1 MHTHRVSGLT
11 ASDKLSGF
19 LERRS
24 GWILVVVPL
33 TTLLFLIPLLTLA
46 PNEQAS
52 TEPGGPV
59 FALRDLV
66 DKRFPPAL
74 YVPPYMVESVDGPD
88 GDVLTQ
94 AVLWELYQNEEAL
107 RRADERGELRPPGLE
122 PQPYLYKGNNP
133 YTQLP
138 IHGIF
143 TVADAAQAV
152 LAEMGTDLEH
162 ASDEEVKLALHYAL
176 LEGSPTSSLADSLS
190 EKASFTLEASEG
202 VGPYRRWR
210 SPAIISLVM
219 AENERLGGGSLTLN
233 IGGDETTVQKEHF
246 GRAVQSILR
255 GDERNYRLWGVA
267 IDPNLESQDQGR
279 TAIPFIAA
287 TVVAVLAVAGISLRS
302 WRVVLLT
309 ALGLA
314 MMLVWLKGM
323 SNLVGLKAGLVVEL
337 IVPIAMISLGVD
349 FAIHAL
355 HRYREERVRG
365 LGPRIALRVGL
376 GGVMG
381 ALILATLTDGVAFL
395 SNTVSGIESIVGF
408 GVAAGIA
415 VISSFIIMG
424 LFVPLALMRLDA
436 RKEKG
441 MEHSEPASHAGPMST
456 DDQPG
461 KTAMEW
467 VVGTLAR
474 RRLILLPAV
483 AVVTCLALVLALRLE
498 AHLDVKD
505 FFDNDSDFVVGL
517 DKLDQHSG
525 AIQGEP
531 ASIYVEGDL
540 PSGEALGALRQLYA
554 RLQANPYIAK
564 GVDGEPTLYS
574 QTLFELMEGIVG
586 SEYARSQVK
595 RVTGQDVTDS
605 DGDKMPD
612 TPSQIRAALD
622 YVVEHGVPVDAST
635 FVFTPTQVRGSLFH
649 DPAGRYPSAVHIRV
663 GLPGT
668 REQSVVA
675 KARQAIENDL
685 AFLDDVPSISAAG
698 LTGSALTRAA
708 SLDAAVRSL
717 LVSLPVAITSCFLV
731 AAAFIRSLR
740 YAFVTIIPIGLVVAW
755 LYALMYLLGFDL
767 NFVTATIG
775 AISVGVGIDFS
786 IHFTQRFREE
796 VARGGN
802 GPHAI
807 ELTARSTGMAL
818 LASASSSVCGFA
830 IMAFAPMPMFSAY
843 GILTALMIVMAT
855 AAALLVLP
863 SLLLLVTPDSH
874 RATT

>member
-1 MHTHRVSGLT
+1 MAP
-11 ASDKLSGF
+11 ASERLSGF
-19 LERRS
+19 LEKRS
-24 GWILVVVPL
+24 GWILVAVPL
-33 TTLLFLIPLLTLA
+33 TTLLFLIPLIALA

-66 DKRFPPAL
+66 DERFPPAL
-74 YVPPYMVESVDGPD
+74 YVPSYMLESVDGPD

-107 RRADERGELRPPGLE
+107 RRADERGELHPPRLE

-138 IHGIF
+138 IHGIY

-162 ASDEEVKLALHYAL
+162 ASDEQVKLALHYVL
-176 LEGSPTSSLADSLS
+176 LKGSPTFSLVDSLS
-190 EKASFTLEASEG
+190 EQASFTLEASEAAG
-202 VGPYRRWR
+202 QYRRWR
-210 SPAIISLVM
+210 SPAIINLIM
-219 AENERLGGGSLTLN
+219 ADNDRLGGGPLTIN
-233 IGGDETTVQKEHF
+233 IGGDETAVQKEHF

-255 GDERNYRLWGVA
+255 GDGRNYRLWGVA

-287 TVVAVLAVAGISLRS
+287 TVVAVLAVAGLSLRS

-323 SNLVGLKAGLVVEL
+323 SNLVGLRAGLVVEL

-355 HRYREERVRG
+355 HRYREERATG
-365 LGPRIALRVGL
+365 LGPRIALRAGL
-376 GGVMG
+376 AGVMG
-381 ALILATLTDGVAFL
+381 ALLLAMCTDGVAFL

-408 GVAAGIA
+408 GIAAGIA

-424 LFVPLALMRLDA
+424 IFVPLALMRLDA
-436 RKEKG
+436 RREKEPAYP
-441 MEHSEPASHAGPMST
+441 EPASRADPMAT
-456 DDQPG
+456 GHQPR
-461 KTAMEW
+461 TSAAAW
-467 VVGTLAR
+467 IVGRLAR
-474 RRLILLPAV
+474 RRLLLLPAV
-483 AVVTCLALVLALRLE
+483 AAVTGAALFFALRLE
-498 AHLDVKD
+498 AQLDVKD

-540 PSGEALGALRQLYA
+540 WSAEAQEALRQLYA
-554 RLQANPYIAK
+554 RLQANPYVAR

-574 QTLFELMEGIVG
+574 QTVFELMEGIVG
-586 SEYARSQVK
+586 HEYALSQV
-595 RVTGQDVTDS
+595 RLVTGQDITDTNG
-605 DGDKMPD
+605 DGMPD
-612 TPSQIRAALD
+612 TPSQMRAAFD
-622 YVVEHGVPVDAST
+622 YVVEHGVPLDEST
-635 FVFTPTQVRGSLFH
+635 FAFTPTQVRGSLFH
-649 DPAGRYPSAVHIRV
+649 DAAGRYPGAVHIRV

-675 KARQAIENDL
+675 KARRALEDDL
-685 AFLDDVPSISAAG
+685 AFLEAVPSISAAG

-717 LVSLPVAITSCFLV
+717 LISLPVAITSCFLV
-731 AAAFIRSLR
+731 AALFMRSLR
-740 YAFVTIIPIGLVVAW
+740 YAFVTIIPIGLVVVW
-755 LYALMYLLGFDL
+755 LYAIMYLLGFDL

-775 AISVGVGIDFS
+775 AVSVGVGIDFS
-786 IHFTQRFREE
+786 IHLTQRFREE
-796 VARGGN
+796 MARVGDGV
-802 GPHAI
+802 HAI
-807 ELTARSTGMAL
+807 ERTARSTGMAL
-818 LASASSSVCGFA
+818 LASASSSVSGFA

-843 GILTALMIVMAT
+843 GILTAVMIVMAT
-855 AAALLVLP
+855 VAALLVLP
-863 SLLLLVTPDSH
+863 SLLLLVTPDGR
-874 RATT
+874 RAAV